1 MPLRPVLMLAVAA
14 CLMAAA
20 ARAEAP
26 PPGAEG
32 CGGCHGPAD
41 RASAMPSLAGRPAA
55 EIVAAMRAFRE
66 GARPAVL
73 MDRIARGFDEGETA
87 AIAAWIA
94 GGGR

>member
-1 MPLRPVLMLAVAA
+1 
-14 CLMAAA
+14 
-20 ARAEAP
+20 
-26 PPGAEG
+26 
-32 CGGCHGPAD
+32 
-41 RASAMPSLAGRPAA
+41 MPSLAGRPAA

-94 GGGR
+94 EGGR